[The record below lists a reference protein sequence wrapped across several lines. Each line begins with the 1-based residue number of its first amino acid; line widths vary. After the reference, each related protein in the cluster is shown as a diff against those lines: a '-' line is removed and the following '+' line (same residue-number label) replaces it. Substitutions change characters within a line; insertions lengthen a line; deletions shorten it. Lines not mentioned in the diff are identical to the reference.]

1 MVPSAS
7 PVTATSCVVVMG
19 LPIRSRISA
28 LVGPISRRSG
38 SGAEGSSELAS
49 IPAAG

>member
-7 PVTATSCVVVMG
+7 PVTAASCVVVMG
-19 LPIRSRISA
+19 WPISSRISA
-28 LVGPISRRSG
+28 LVGPSSRRSG
-38 SGAEGSSELAS
+38 SGAAGTAGLAS